1 MTANDAELLAHLQT
15 TVAAP
20 GTLTERLGIEL
31 LHASAENVTARMPV
45 AGNTQVV
52 GLLHGGASAALAET
66 VGSVA
71 ATLHAGPGRG
81 AVGVELNATHHRA
94 VREGYVTAVAT
105 PLHRG
110 GRLATYEITITD
122 DDGNRVCTSR
132 LTCMLVS
139 REG

>member
-1 MTANDAELLAHLQT
+1 MTVDQAALLDQLQSS
-15 TVAAP
+15 VAAP
-20 GTLTERLGIEL
+20 ETLTARMGIEFVS
-31 LHASAENVTARMPV
+31 ASAEEVTARMPV
-45 AGNTQVV
+45 SGNTQVV

-71 ATLHAGPGRG
+71 ATLHAGPGMV
-81 AVGVELNATHHRA
+81 ALGVELNATHHRG
-94 VREGYVTAVAT
+94 VRSGVVTAVAT

-110 GRLATYEITITD
+110 SRLATYEIAVSD
-122 DDGNRVCTSR
+122 EEGRRLCTSR

>member
-31 LHASAENVTARMPV
+31 LRASPENVTARMPV

-52 GLLHGGASAALAET
+52 GMLHGGASAALAET

-81 AVGVELNATHHRA
+81 AVGVELNATHHRG

-110 GRLATYEITITD
+110 GRLATYEIAITD
-122 DDGNRVCTSR
+122 DAGNRVCTSR